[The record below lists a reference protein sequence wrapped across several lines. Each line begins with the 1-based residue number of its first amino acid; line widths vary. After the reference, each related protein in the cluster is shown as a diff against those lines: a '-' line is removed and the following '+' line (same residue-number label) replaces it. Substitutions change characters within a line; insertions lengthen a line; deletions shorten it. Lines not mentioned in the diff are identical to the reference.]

1 MSEEEKAIE
10 LVTSQSDSDHT
21 SDTEST
27 ISPPLSVEQI
37 CSNLKAAFKETD
49 PLTLNTMIEL
59 YSNQLIE
66 ANVKGCAVTF
76 LECLHEELIAASEEL
91 LDAIGWD
98 LPKVLLEFLRIQYM
112 NLELYYVDNMT
123 VPLVMA
129 CFSELASRGNAKDLF
144 LMGCELLS
152 EVSYEVELTNLP
164 NFHPAQRT
172 CDLIDRHP
180 AECIVEVKLHFL
192 TELINWC
199 LKNITTQ
206 SPSKFLSMAVNSILT
221 YIKRNIKNIFD
232 CSFILRRVYIF
243 VRGYLPPRPSDPS
256 EFDEETES
264 LLQRK
269 LLIFLL
275 TAGLSECLQSPQS
288 AIYKLENFYYTKE
301 ILKKEYKVIERLQ
314 KFLEIYERIYDLA
327 LSFDV
332 DIEQEFAKHCV
343 EESCTIYENLEN
355 DSSEYILKLPAVYD
369 IVKKSK
375 EKEIAPDYRGLLLL
389 AGYMH
394 HIKKV
399 KYPANDTF
407 KLSKL
412 VYLFIRVF
420 SLDKVGQSINH
431 TTFVLQSTAC
441 NFMWYPLFKYT
452 YMENQNELAKLPS
465 AILQTLYHLI
475 FLKISSSKDKQE
487 KIIYST
493 LLTRILCVSPDR
505 EVYNLAFDTLSSCPL
520 SEIKCILVSILKDL
534 MVRTIDTA
542 SLCEQLKKID
552 ISDTA
557 AKEETLDASDTA
569 ARKEKPKKA
578 PVLPPRTFLKV
589 TPEHMDKLYAHTV
602 TLIDEI
608 KKSSN
613 ADNLTELLAFIN
625 FYIRLKP
632 LWNEKHI
639 ENIKSKIT
647 NELIENDDFKSELP
661 ELTFIQ
667 ISLKAL

>member
-1 MSEEEKAIE
+1 MSTEEKATKP
-10 LVTSQSDSDHT
+10 VDAQNDNDHT
-21 SDTEST
+21 TDSETST
-27 ISPPLSVEQI
+27 TPPLSVEQI
-37 CSNLKAAFKETD
+37 CSNLKSAFKETD

-66 ANVKGCAVTF
+66 ANGKGDAVKF
-76 LECLHEELIAASEEL
+76 LESLHEELMAANEEL

-98 LPKVLLEFLRIQYM
+98 LPKVLLEFLRLQYM

-123 VPLVMA
+123 VPLVMG

-152 EVSYEVELTNLP
+152 EVSYEVEIANLP
-164 NFHPAQRT
+164 NFHPSQRT
-172 CDLIDRHP
+172 SELIDRHP
-180 AECIVEVKLHFL
+180 AECIVEVKMHIL

-206 SPSKFLSMAVNSILT
+206 FPSKFLSMAVNSFLT
-221 YIKRNIKNIFD
+221 YIKGNIKSIFD
-232 CSFILRRVYIF
+232 CSFILRRVYTF
-243 VRGYLPPRPSDPS
+243 VRGYIPPRPTDPS
-256 EFDEETES
+256 DFEEEAEG

-275 TAGLSECLQSPQS
+275 TTGLAECLQSPQT
-288 AIYKLENFYYTKE
+288 AIYKFENYYYTKE
-301 ILKKEYKVIERLQ
+301 ILKKDYKVIERLQ

-327 LSFDV
+327 LSFDL
-332 DIEQEFAKHCV
+332 DIEQEFAKHCI

-375 EKEIAPDYRGLLLL
+375 EKEITLDYRGVLIL
-389 AGYMH
+389 AGYMYH
-394 HIKKV
+394 VKKA
-399 KYPANDTF
+399 KYPENDTF

-420 SLDKVGQSINH
+420 SLDKVAQSINH
-431 TTFVLQSTAC
+431 TTFVLQGTVC
-441 NFMWYPLFKYT
+441 NFMWYPLFKYS
-452 YMENQNELAKLPS
+452 YIENQKELEKLPS

-475 FLKISSSKDKQE
+475 FLKISSTKDKQE

-493 LLTRILCVSPDR
+493 LLTRVLCVSPEK
-505 EVYNLAFDTLSSCPL
+505 EVYSLAFDTFSSCPL
-520 SEIKCILVSILKDL
+520 SEIKCILISILKDL
-534 MVRTIDTA
+534 MVRTVDTT
-542 SLCEQLKKID
+542 SLCEQLQKLD
-552 ISDTA
+552 VSGTTV
-557 AKEETLDASDTA
+557 KEEQ
-569 ARKEKPKKA
+569 PNKA
-578 PVLPPRTFLKV
+578 PALPPRTFLKV
-589 TPEHMDKLYAHTV
+589 TPDNMNKFHAHTF

-608 KKSSN
+608 KAEPN

-625 FYIRLKP
+625 FYIRLKS
-632 LWNEKHI
+632 LWNKEHI
-639 ENIKSKIT
+639 ESIKTKIT
-647 NELIENDDFKSELP
+647 DELVESEDFNCNLP